1 MEPDPALTAWTVFLA
16 AVLTDNILLSNFL
29 GMCSFLGLSRDRGTS
44 LGMGA
49 AVTFVIACTT
59 VLNHQLYH
67 RLLVPLELTHLTF
80 IVFILV
86 IAAFV
91 QLVEIVLERISPALH
106 YAMGIFLPLI
116 TVNCAIL
123 GTSLFMVIREYSLAQ
138 SAGYGLGAGLGW
150 VLAIWAMAGVR
161 RRLRFADV
169 PAPLQGLG
177 ITMIVTALMA
187 MAFMGFAGVVRAR

>member
-49 AVTFVIACTT
+49 AVTLVTACTT

-150 VLAIWAMAGVR
+150 VLAIWAMAGIR